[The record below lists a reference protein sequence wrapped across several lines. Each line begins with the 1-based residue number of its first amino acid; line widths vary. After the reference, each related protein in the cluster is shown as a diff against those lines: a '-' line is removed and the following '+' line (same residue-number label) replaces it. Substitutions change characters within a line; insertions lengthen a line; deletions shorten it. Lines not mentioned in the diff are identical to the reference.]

1 MELTH
6 LTDYALRVLMYAG
19 VHDQRRVTMRE
30 IATAYDVSLE
40 HLRKV
45 VHQLASLG
53 YIETSRGRGGGLW
66 LAQAPERIGLGGVV
80 NAFERSMEI
89 VDCDRQ
95 PCPLRG
101 ECALK
106 GALAD
111 ARDAFMQRLDAY
123 TLADL
128 IGNPHTRDG
137 LDRIEQPLL
146 GPFGGSAHPH

>member
-19 VHDQRRVTMRE
+19 MHDQRRVTMRE

-45 VHQLASLG
+45 VHQLAANG

-66 LAQAPERIGLGGVV
+66 LAQAPEHIGLGGVV
-80 NAFERSMEI
+80 SAFERSMEI

-101 ECALK
+101 DCALK

-111 ARDAFMQRLDAY
+111 ASNAFMERLDAY

-128 IGNPHTRDG
+128 IGNPRTSDR
-137 LDRIEQPLL
+137 LRRIEQPVH
-146 GPFGGSAHPH
+146 GPSGGAAHPH

>member
-19 VHDQRRVTMRE
+19 VHNQRRVTMRE
-30 IATAYDVSLE
+30 IATAYDISLE

-45 VHQLASLG
+45 VHQLAALG

-66 LAQAPERIGLGGVV
+66 LAQAPDRIGLGAVV

-95 PCPLRG
+95 PCALRG
-101 ECALK
+101 NCALK
-106 GALAD
+106 VALDD
-111 ARDAFMQRLDAY
+111 ARDAFRDRLDAY

-128 IGNPHTRDG
+128 LGNAQTTQQIR
-137 LDRIEQPLL
+137 RIERSLA
-146 GPFGGSAHPH
+146 G

>member
-19 VHDQRRVTMRE
+19 TQDERRVTMRE
-30 IATAYDVSLE
+30 IATAYDISLE

-45 VHQLASLG
+45 VHQLAAHG
-53 YIETSRGRGGGLW
+53 YLETFRGRGGGLR
-66 LAQAPERIGLGGVV
+66 LAQPAGNIRLGAVV
-80 NAFERSMEI
+80 AVVERSMEI

-101 ECALK
+101 CCALK
-106 GALAD
+106 DALDD

-128 IGNPHTRDG
+128 LADRRTRHQIGR
-137 LDRIEQPLL
+137 LEQPLR
-146 GPFGGSAHPH
+146 GPVAVHTATS

>member
-30 IATAYDVSLE
+30 IATAYDISLE

-45 VHQLASLG
+45 VHQLAALG

-66 LAQAPERIGLGGVV
+66 LAQAPDRIELGVV
-80 NAFERSMEI
+80 VSGFERSMDI

-95 PCPLRG
+95 PCALRG
-101 ECALK
+101 NCALK
-106 GALAD
+106 GVFED
-111 ARDAFMQRLDAY
+111 ARDAFMQRLNAY
-123 TLADL
+123 TLDDL
-128 IGNPHTRDG
+128 IANACTRDQ
-137 LDRIEQPLL
+137 LHRIEQPLH
-146 GPFGGSAHPH
+146 GPSPRPADPH

>member
-1 MELTH
+1 MEVTY

-30 IATAYDVSLE
+30 IATAYGISLE

-45 VHQLASLG
+45 VHQLAALG

-66 LAQAPERIGLGGVV
+66 LAKAPDRIRLGEIVSG
-80 NAFERSMEI
+80 FERSMEI

-101 ECALK
+101 DCALK
-106 GALAD
+106 AAFED
-111 ARDAFMQRLDAY
+111 ARGAFMQRLDAW

-128 IGNPHTRDG
+128 ITEPRT
-137 LDRIEQPLL
+137 LDRIHRLEWPVH
-146 GPFGGSAHPH
+146 GPIQRPTDPH

>member
-30 IATAYDVSLE
+30 IATAYDISLE

-45 VHQLASLG
+45 VHQLAALG

-66 LAQAPERIGLGGVV
+66 LAQTPERIGLGAVV
-80 NAFERSMEI
+80 NAFERSMAI

-95 PCPLRG
+95 PCVLRG
-101 ECALK
+101 NCALK
-106 GALAD
+106 GALRD
-111 ARDAFMQRLDAY
+111 ARDAFMDRLDAY

-128 IGNPHTRDG
+128 LANPRTTREIH
-137 LDRIEQPLL
+137 RIEHR
-146 GPFGGSAHPH
+146 SAG

>member
-1 MELTH
+1 MEVTH

-19 VHDQRRVTMRE
+19 THSRRRVTMRE
-30 IATAYDVSLE
+30 IATAYDISLE

-45 VHQLASLG
+45 VHQLAGLG

-66 LAQAPERIGLGGVV
+66 LACAPERIGIGEIV

-101 ECALK
+101 HCALK
-106 GALAD
+106 AAFED
-111 ARDAFMQRLDAY
+111 ARDAFVDRLERY

-128 IGNPHTRDG
+128 LGNAPTVGQIR
-137 LDRIEQPLL
+137 RIAEPASGARPARQ
-146 GPFGGSAHPH
+146 G

>member
-30 IATAYDVSLE
+30 ISMAYGISLE

-45 VHQLASLG
+45 VHQLASLD

-66 LAQAPERIGLGGVV
+66 LAQAPDRIGLGAVV
-80 NAFERSMEI
+80 NAFERSMDI
-89 VDCDRQ
+89 VDCDQQ
-95 PCPLRG
+95 PCALHG
-101 ECALK
+101 DCALK
-106 GALAD
+106 WAFED

-123 TLADL
+123 TLEDL
-128 IGNPHTRDG
+128 IANPVTRDR
-137 LDRIEQPLL
+137 LHRLEQPVR
-146 GPFGGSAHPH
+146 GPLPGPADPH

>member
-1 MELTH
+1 MEVTY

-19 VHDQRRVTMRE
+19 VHNDRRVTMRE
-30 IATAYDVSLE
+30 IAGAYDISLE

-45 VHQLASLG
+45 VHQLAALG

-66 LAQAPERIGLGGVV
+66 LAKAPDRIRLDEIV
-80 NAFERSMEI
+80 NGFERSMEI

-101 ECALK
+101 DCALK
-106 GALAD
+106 GAFED
-111 ARDAFMQRLDAY
+111 ARAAFMERLNAY

-128 IGNPHTRDG
+128 ITAPRTQ
-137 LDRIEQPLL
+137 DRIQRLERPVH
-146 GPFGGSAHPH
+146 GPVQRPPDPH

>member
-30 IATAYDVSLE
+30 IATAYDISLE

-45 VHQLASLG
+45 VHQLAALG

-66 LAQAPERIGLGGVV
+66 LAQAPERIGLGAIVH
-80 NAFERSMEI
+80 AFERSMEI

-95 PCPLRG
+95 PCALRG
-101 ECALK
+101 DCALK
-106 GALAD
+106 GAFED
-111 ARDAFMQRLDAY
+111 ARDAFMQRLNAY
-123 TLADL
+123 TLEDL
-128 IGNPHTRDG
+128 IANARTRDR
-137 LDRIEQPLL
+137 LHRLEQPVY
-146 GPFGGSAHPH
+146 GPGQRPPGPH

>member
-1 MELTH
+1 MELTY

-30 IATAYDVSLE
+30 IASSYDISLE

-45 VHQLASLG
+45 VHQLAALG

-66 LAQAPERIGLGGVV
+66 LAQTPERIGLGGVV
-80 NAFERSMEI
+80 TAFERSMEI

-101 ECALK
+101 DCALK

-111 ARDAFMQRLDAY
+111 ARDAFMERLDAY

-128 IGNPHTRDG
+128 IGNPRTRAG
-137 LDRIEQPLL
+137 LDRLGQPIH
-146 GPFGGSAHPH
+146 GPVRGPAAPP

>member
-30 IATAYDVSLE
+30 IATAYDISLE

-45 VHQLASLG
+45 VHQLAALG

-66 LAQAPERIGLGGVV
+66 LAQAPDRIGLGAVV

-95 PCPLRG
+95 PCALRG
-101 ECALK
+101 NCALK
-106 GALAD
+106 GAFED
-111 ARDAFMQRLDAY
+111 ARDAFMQRLNAY
-123 TLADL
+123 TLDDL
-128 IGNPHTRDG
+128 MGNAGTRDR
-137 LDRIEQPLL
+137 LHQLEQPVH
-146 GPFGGSAHPH
+146 GPLQRPADPH